1 MTSVRIKFRCI
12 CPINTRMLTPFLKY
26 VSEGKVIRRHSDLQR
41 FTFPEVTERIY
52 LSFLA
57 LALMSQNKNTA
68 EFVKAYAN
76 QTMAKG
82 TFDQVRMI
90 NNDLANMLAI
100 VAGDPEIT
108 KKLKNKN
115 QAQAMRQRQ
124 PVPVMA
130 LRRYLRT
137 WEDHFKNLTNLERSL
152 NIQDANLKN
161 IRRAVADYNNLNSKM
176 KMQTLHR
183 LQQQLQS
190 KLPNT
195 DILKKFKEL

>member
-1 MTSVRIKFRCI
+1 
-12 CPINTRMLTPFLKY
+12 MLTPFLKY

-41 FTFPEVTERIY
+41 FSFPEVTERIY

-57 LALMSQNKNTA
+57 LALMSQNKDTQQ
-68 EFVKAYAN
+68 FVKDYAR
-76 QTMAKG
+76 QTMMKG

-100 VAGDPEIT
+100 VSGDPEIT
-108 KKLKNKN
+108 KKLKNKDE
-115 QAQAMRQRQ
+115 AQAMRQRQ

-130 LRRYLRT
+130 LRRYLRS
-137 WEDHFKNLTNLERSL
+137 WEEHYKNLTHLERAL
-152 NIQDANLKN
+152 NIKDGNLVN
-161 IRRAVADYNNLNSKM
+161 IRRAVSNYNKLDSRL

-183 LQQQLQS
+183 LQQQLKS

>member
-1 MTSVRIKFRCI
+1 MV
-12 CPINTRMLTPFLKY
+12 MLTPFLKY
-26 VSEGKVIRRHSDLQR
+26 VSEGRVIRRHSDLQR
-41 FTFPEVTERIY
+41 YSFPEVTERIY
-52 LSFLA
+52 LSL
-57 LALMSQNKNTA
+57 LTLSLLSQIKEFNT
-68 EFVKAYAN
+68 FVKSYAD

-137 WEDHFKNLTNLERSL
+137 WEDHYKNLTQLERAL
-152 NIQDANLKN
+152 NITDANLKN
-161 IRRAVADYNNLNSKM
+161 LRRNIANYNGLDDKNKQATRNKLLQHLGAKLAG
-176 KMQTLHR
+176 TELHR
-183 LQQQLQS
+183 AA
-190 KLPNT
+190 KGAV
-195 DILKKFKEL
+195 

>member
-1 MTSVRIKFRCI
+1 
-12 CPINTRMLTPFLKY
+12 MLTPFLKY

-57 LALMSQNKNTA
+57 LSLLSQQNETKA
-68 EFVKAYAN
+68 FVKSYADA
-76 QTMAKG
+76 TMAKG

-100 VAGDPEIT
+100 VSGDTEIT

-130 LRRYLRT
+130 LRRYMRS
-137 WEDHFKNLTNLERSL
+137 WQDHYRNLTQLERAL
-152 NIQDANLKN
+152 NITDANYRN
-161 IRRAVADYNNLNSKM
+161 VRRAVANFTKLDSKTRS
-176 KMQTLHR
+176 QTLTK
-183 LQQQLQS
+183 LKQMVQS

-195 DILKKFKEL
+195 DIAKMLKDTSE

>member
-1 MTSVRIKFRCI
+1 
-12 CPINTRMLTPFLKY
+12 
-26 VSEGKVIRRHSDLQR
+26 
-41 FTFPEVTERIY
+41 
-52 LSFLA
+52 
-57 LALMSQNKNTA
+57 MSQHKDTVDFA
-68 EFVKAYAN
+68 KSYAG

-90 NNDLANMLAI
+90 NNDLSNMLAI
-100 VAGDPEIT
+100 VSGDPEIT
-108 KKLKNKN
+108 KKLKDKN

-130 LRRYLRT
+130 LRRYMRT
-137 WEDHFKNLTNLERSL
+137 WEDHFKNLTHLERAL

-161 IRRAVADYNNLNSKM
+161 IRRAVANYKSLDSKM

-183 LQQQLQS
+183 LQQQLQA

>member
-1 MTSVRIKFRCI
+1 MGMF
-12 CPINTRMLTPFLKY
+12 TPFLKY
-26 VSEGKVIRRHSDLQR
+26 VSEGRVIRRHSDLQR
-41 FTFPEVTERIY
+41 YTFPEVTERIY

-57 LALMSQNKNTA
+57 LALMSQHKDTA
-68 EFVKAYAN
+68 GFAKAYAD

-130 LRRYLRT
+130 LRRYMRT
-137 WEDHFKNLTNLERSL
+137 WEDHYKNLTQLERAL
-152 NIQDANLKN
+152 NITDANLKN
-161 IRRAVADYNNLNSKM
+161 IRRSVANYNRLESRLKL
-176 KMQTLHR
+176 QTLHR
-183 LQQQLQS
+183 LQQQLQA

-195 DILKKFKEL
+195 DIVKKFKEL

>member
-1 MTSVRIKFRCI
+1 
-12 CPINTRMLTPFLKY
+12 MLTPFLKY
-26 VSEGKVIRRHSDLQR
+26 VSEGKVIRRHSDLAR
-41 FTFPEVTERIY
+41 YTFPEVTERIY

-57 LALMSQNKNTA
+57 LTFLRNLEMGRSFTKM
-68 EFVKAYAN
+68 YADH
-76 QTMAKG
+76 TMAKG

-115 QAQAMRQRQ
+115 QAGAMRQRQ

-137 WEDHFKNLTNLERSL
+137 WEEPYKFLSQLERALGIS
-152 NIQDANLKN
+152 DANYRNLK
-161 IRRAVADYNNLNSKM
+161 RAIADYGNLNNNTKQKASK
-176 KMQTLHR
+176 KL
-183 LQQQLQS
+183 LQMMRS
-190 KLPNT
+190 KLPGT
-195 DILKKFKEL
+195 DITKKVQELTK

>member
-1 MTSVRIKFRCI
+1 M
-12 CPINTRMLTPFLKY
+12 
-26 VSEGKVIRRHSDLQR
+26 ER

-52 LSFLA
+52 ISFLA
-57 LALMSQNKNTA
+57 LALMSQNKDTQA
-68 EFVKAYAN
+68 FAKSYAN

-82 TFDQVRMI
+82 TFDQVRMM

-100 VAGDPEIT
+100 VSGDPEIT
-108 KKLKNKN
+108 KKLKNKDE
-115 QAQAMRQRQ
+115 AQAMRQRQ

-137 WEDHFKNLTNLERSL
+137 WEDHYRNLTQLERAL
-152 NIQDANLKN
+152 NVNDATLRN
-161 IRRAVADYNNLNSKM
+161 IRRAVANYTKLDTRT

-195 DILKKFKEL
+195 DILRKFKEL

>member
-1 MTSVRIKFRCI
+1 
-12 CPINTRMLTPFLKY
+12 MLTPFLKY

>member
-1 MTSVRIKFRCI
+1 M
-12 CPINTRMLTPFLKY
+12 
-26 VSEGKVIRRHSDLQR
+26 IRRHSDLER

-52 LSFLA
+52 ISFLA
-57 LALMSQNKNTA
+57 LSLMRLHEHTA
-68 EFVKAYAN
+68 GFVKSYAE

-100 VAGDPEIT
+100 VAGDPDIT

-130 LRRYLRT
+130 IRRYLRT
-137 WEDHFKNLTNLERSL
+137 WEEPYKFLTQLERSL
-152 NIQDANLKN
+152 NITDATLRNL
-161 IRRAVADYNNLNSKM
+161 RRMVADYGGLDTNRKMLTKTKMMSLLNAV
-176 KMQTLHR
+176 
-183 LQQQLQS
+183 
-190 KLPNT
+190 LPGT
-195 DILKKFKEL
+195 DILKNFKETIK

>member
-1 MTSVRIKFRCI
+1 
-12 CPINTRMLTPFLKY
+12 MLTPFLKY
-26 VSEGKVIRRHSDLQR
+26 VYEGKVIRRHSDLQR

-57 LALMSQNKNTA
+57 LALMSQVK
-68 EFVKAYAN
+68 EHKPFVKSYAD

-100 VAGDPEIT
+100 VSGDPDIT
-108 KKLKNKN
+108 KKMKNKN
-115 QAQAMRQRQ
+115 QAQALRQRQ
-124 PVPVMA
+124 TVPVMS

-137 WEDHFKNLTNLERSL
+137 WDEHFKNLTNLERAL
-152 NIQDANLKN
+152 NIRDANYRN
-161 IRRAVADYNNLNSKM
+161 VRRAVANFTKLDNKEKN
-176 KMQTLHR
+176 QTLAR
-183 LQQQLQS
+183 LRQMLQS

>member
-1 MTSVRIKFRCI
+1 
-12 CPINTRMLTPFLKY
+12 MLTPFLKY

-57 LALMSQNKNTA
+57 LAVMSQTTDTKKFA
-68 EFVKAYAN
+68 KMYAD

-100 VAGDPEIT
+100 VSGDPEIT

-130 LRRYLRT
+130 LRRYMRS
-137 WEDHFKNLTNLERSL
+137 WEDHYRNLTQLERAL
-152 NIQDANLKN
+152 NINDGNLRN
-161 IRRAVADYNNLNSKM
+161 VRRAVANYNKLDSRQKL
-176 KMQTLHR
+176 QTLHR
-183 LQQQLQS
+183 LQQQLDA

-195 DILKKFKEL
+195 DIQRKFKEL

>member
-1 MTSVRIKFRCI
+1 
-12 CPINTRMLTPFLKY
+12 MLTPFLKY
-26 VSEGKVIRRHSDLQR
+26 VSEAKVIRRHSDLQR
-41 FTFPEVTERIY
+41 YTFPEVTERIY
-52 LSFLA
+52 LSLLA
-57 LALMSQNKNTA
+57 LAWLSQTKATRSFA
-68 EFVKAYAN
+68 DAYAD

-100 VAGDPEIT
+100 VSGDPDIT

-137 WEDHFKNLTNLERSL
+137 WEDHFRNLTQLERAL
-152 NIQDANLKN
+152 NITDANYRN
-161 IRRAVADYNNLNSKM
+161 VRRAVANLSKLES
-176 KMQTLHR
+176 KTKAQTMMR
-183 LQQQLQS
+183 LKQMLQS

-195 DILKKFKEL
+195 DLHMKFKEL

>member
-1 MTSVRIKFRCI
+1 
-12 CPINTRMLTPFLKY
+12 MLTPFLKY

-41 FTFPEVTERIY
+41 FSFPEVTERIY
-52 LSFLA
+52 LSFLI
-57 LALMSQNKNTA
+57 LTMLRNVDQTKSFTKM
-68 EFVKAYAN
+68 YAD

-100 VAGDPEIT
+100 VSGDPEIT

-137 WEDHFKNLTNLERSL
+137 WEEPYKFLTQLERAL
-152 NIQDANLKN
+152 NINDASYRNL
-161 IRRAVADYNNLNSKM
+161 RRAISDYDNLNDRAK
-176 KMQTLHR
+176 KQATTKL
-183 LQQQLQS
+183 LQLARS
-190 KLPNT
+190 KLAGT
-195 DILKKFKEL
+195 DITKKLQEISK

>member
-1 MTSVRIKFRCI
+1 M
-12 CPINTRMLTPFLKY
+12 
-26 VSEGKVIRRHSDLQR
+26 IRRHSDLQR

-57 LALMSQNKNTA
+57 LALMSQLKQTRS
-68 EFVKAYAN
+68 FTKMYAD

-90 NNDLANMLAI
+90 NNDLANMMAI
-100 VAGDPEIT
+100 VSGDPEIT

-130 LRRYLRT
+130 LRRYLRS
-137 WEDHFKNLTNLERSL
+137 WEEHYKNLTQLERAL
-152 NIQDANLKN
+152 NITDANYRN
-161 IRRAVADYNNLNSKM
+161 VRRAVANYGHLDSKQ
-176 KMQTLHR
+176 KSQTLAR
-183 LQQQLQS
+183 LKQMLQA

-195 DILKKFKEL
+195 DIHRKFKEL

>member
-1 MTSVRIKFRCI
+1 
-12 CPINTRMLTPFLKY
+12 MLTPFLKY

-41 FTFPEVTERIY
+41 YTFPEVTERIY
-52 LSFLA
+52 ISFLA
-57 LALMSQNKNTA
+57 LAWLSQDSSTSSFAKS
-68 EFVKAYAN
+68 YAD

-100 VAGDPEIT
+100 VAGDPDIT

-115 QAQAMRQRQ
+115 RAQAMRQRQ

-130 LRRYLRT
+130 LRRYMRG
-137 WEDHFKNLTNLERSL
+137 WQDHYRNLPQLERAL
-152 NIQDANLKN
+152 NITDANYRN
-161 IRRAVADYNNLNSKM
+161 VRRAVANLPKLNSKT
-176 KMQTLHR
+176 KSQTLAKLKHMV
-183 LQQQLQS
+183 QS

-195 DILKKFKEL
+195 DIAKMLKEL

>member
-1 MTSVRIKFRCI
+1 M
-12 CPINTRMLTPFLKY
+12 
-26 VSEGKVIRRHSDLQR
+26 QR
-41 FTFPEVTERIY
+41 YTFPEVTERIY

-57 LALMSQNKNTA
+57 LALMSQHKDTKQFA
-68 EFVKAYAN
+68 KAYADH
-76 QTMAKG
+76 TMAKG

-100 VAGDPEIT
+100 VSGDPEIT

-130 LRRYLRT
+130 LRRYMRT
-137 WEDHFKNLTNLERSL
+137 WEEHYKYLTHLERAL

-161 IRRAVADYNNLNSKM
+161 IRRAVANYTKLDSKM

-195 DILKKFKEL
+195 DILRKFKEL

>member
-1 MTSVRIKFRCI
+1 MC
-12 CPINTRMLTPFLKY
+12 MLTPFLKY

-41 FTFPEVTERIY
+41 FSFPEVTERIY

-57 LALMSQNKNTA
+57 LALMSQNKDTRSFA
-68 EFVKAYAN
+68 KSYAD

-108 KKLKNKN
+108 KKLKNKDE
-115 QAQAMRQRQ
+115 AQAMRQRQ

-130 LRRYLRT
+130 LRRYLRS
-137 WEDHFKNLTNLERSL
+137 WEDHFKNLTHLERAL
-152 NIQDANLKN
+152 NITDANLKN
-161 IRRAVADYNNLNSKM
+161 IRRAVANYTKLNSKM